1 MKDSLRK
8 QTQWVT
14 GCGQKVSQRLVNGT
28 GENSRTTAMQVD
40 MMGNLFVTGT
50 FQGETDFGG

>member
-1 MKDSLRK
+1 MWAKSFTTLS
-8 QTQWVT
+8 QWYW
-14 GCGQKVSQRLVNGT
+14 
-28 GENSRTTAMQVD
+28 GEQPHTAMQVD